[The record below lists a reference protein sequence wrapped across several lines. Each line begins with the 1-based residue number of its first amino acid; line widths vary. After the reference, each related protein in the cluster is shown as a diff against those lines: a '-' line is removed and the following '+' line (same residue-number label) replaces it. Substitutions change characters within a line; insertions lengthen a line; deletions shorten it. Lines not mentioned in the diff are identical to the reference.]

1 MNIENLKKAREST
14 GLTQAQAAEE
24 LGISGGT
31 YTNYEQ
37 GKREPNNTLLV
48 KIADLF
54 GVTTDYLLGRE
65 PEENP
70 FLGLKPIDDDE
81 FIRLYSALPEPVKE
95 VFVNVMGQLSQ
106 ALKNPKKSKPKNNR
120 ASNTTEKAD
129 GEEPVL
135 FIAASDGNP
144 ITEIDKGVI
153 ERLRNAPEI
162 DPDEF
167 DNL

>member
-1 MNIENLKKAREST
+1 MKLRIKEIREKK
-14 GLTQAQAAEE
+14 E
-24 LGISGGT
+24 LSQKTCADEIGVT
-31 YTNYEQ
+31 LRAWQNYEQ
-37 GKREPNNTLLV
+37 GEREPKYEILC

-129 GEEPVL
+129 SEGPVL

>member
-1 MNIENLKKAREST
+1 MKLRIKEIREKK
-14 GLTQAQAAEE
+14 E
-24 LGISGGT
+24 LSQKTCADEIGVT
-31 YTNYEQ
+31 LRAWQNYEQ
-37 GKREPNNTLLV
+37 GEREPKYEILC

-65 PEENP
+65 PEKNP

-81 FIRLYSALPEPVKE
+81 FIRLYSALPETAKE

-129 GEEPVL
+129 SEEPVL